1 MIELNLRSMQPFFY
15 LLKHKLSHFQGIFS
29 IKVTPPLD
37 EHKLLD
43 TYELVKPGLRYPTLR
58 DFLGSKNFSLSWQT
72 KKMAFLYFPKYFLKN
87 YLVSLVSM
95 LY

>member
-1 MIELNLRSMQPFFY
+1 MQPFFY

-58 DFLGSKNFSLSWQT
+58 DFFRQ
-72 KKMAFLYFPKYFLKN
+72 
-87 YLVSLVSM
+87 
-95 LY
+95 